1 MMVYVVYGIILVVII
16 GGFIAYKII
25 RKRITKKI
33 AAQQEVVNQHKQTVT
48 IFVIEKKMAK
58 ISEAKLPKAV
68 VDQIP
73 AIYKLKKLPLVTA
86 KVGQQIVTLIS
97 EDKIYSSIPEKKNVT
112 IELAGIFIAGIKNS
126 NNSAPKK
133 KRR

>member
-1 MMVYVVYGIILVVII
+1 M
-16 GGFIAYKII
+16 
-25 RKRITKKI
+25 
-33 AAQQEVVNQHKQTVT
+33 VNQHKQTVT

-58 ISEAKLPKAV
+58 VSEAKLPKAV

-73 AIYKLKKLPLVTA
+73 AIYKLKKLPLVTS